1 MCHGTSYFNFF
12 SMFNKRNIAVLLI
25 GLFSLVIVQCKKK
38 ADDEDLN
45 PDDSFDK
52 AAMLANYA
60 DNIIV
65 PGYTNFKTAT
75 DSLDFATDIFVKNP
89 TISNLKTLQ
98 SIFLNAY
105 VRYQAISTFE
115 LGPAEAELLRA
126 SVNIFPCDTNKIN
139 SKIAAGNFD
148 LSAILDIDVKG
159 FPAMDFLLFNS
170 QQNAAIILS
179 RFTTS
184 TNAANAKQYLV
195 AIVTEI
201 KRKSDAIYNGWS
213 TTGGNYANTFKNNL
227 GSSVGSSLASLV
239 NQFNFNYENL
249 KNARVGIPLGKKSLG
264 VLYPNKVEAFYNAQS
279 ITMAIEQLKAIEN
292 VYLGKD
298 EKGNDGLGLD
308 DYLIAL
314 KTEHPSGM
322 LSDVI
327 KTKINLIKQ
336 ELLKFKGGNFS
347 EMITANPA
355 QFETLYQHI
364 FQLTV
369 LIKVDMPSAYGV
381 MITYED
387 NDGD

>member
-1 MCHGTSYFNFF
+1 
-12 SMFNKRNIAVLLI
+12 MFTKRSVFVFCI

-38 ADDEDLN
+38 SGKEDLN

-65 PGYTNFKTAT
+65 PGYTNFKYAT
-75 DSLDFATDIFVKNP
+75 DTLNSATDAFIKNP
-89 TISNLKTLQ
+89 TVSNLETLQ
-98 SIFLNAY
+98 SIFLLAY
-105 VRYQAISTFE
+105 IRYQAISTFE
-115 LGPAEAELLRA
+115 LGPAEAELLRG

-139 SKIAAGNFD
+139 SKIAAGDFD

-159 FPAMDFLLFNS
+159 FPALDFLLFNS
-170 QQNAAIILS
+170 KQNKDIILS

-184 TNAANAKQYLV
+184 PNAANAKQYLS
-195 AIVTEI
+195 AIVVEI
-201 KRKSDAIYNGWS
+201 KHKSDTIYKAWNIA
-213 TTGGNYANTFKNNL
+213 GGNYAGTFKNNL
-227 GSSVGSSLASLV
+227 GSSVGSSLALLV
-239 NQFNFNYENL
+239 NQFNFNFENL

-264 VLYPNKVEAFYNAQS
+264 VLYPNKVEAFYSTQS
-279 ITMAIEQLKAIEN
+279 ITMAIEQIKSIEN

-298 EKGNDGLGLD
+298 AKGADGLGLD
-308 DYLIAL
+308 DYLTAL

-327 KTKINLIKQ
+327 KAKISLIKQ
-336 ELLKFKGGNFS
+336 ELLKFQGGNFS
-347 EMITANPA
+347 EMITADPA

-369 LIKVDMPSAYGV
+369 LIKVDMPSAFGV